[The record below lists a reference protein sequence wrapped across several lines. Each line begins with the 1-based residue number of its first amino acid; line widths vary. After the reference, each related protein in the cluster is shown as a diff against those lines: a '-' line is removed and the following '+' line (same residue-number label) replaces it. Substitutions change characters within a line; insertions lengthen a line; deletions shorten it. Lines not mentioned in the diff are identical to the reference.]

1 MEEHM
6 NQSLTAAA
14 LAVGVIASATAAAAK
29 DVTIPTGTYLELK
42 SASAFDSEHATK
54 GDTFTAT
61 VTRGLWVD
69 GQLAIPS
76 GSTVTGTIKSVR
88 SSQGGAK
95 SASVGVKF
103 EALSAGG
110 RTYPVDGVL
119 VSLKADLRKKILEQQ
134 GKITTGRKV
143 DVILIGQGTE
153 ADMKV
158 DTLVGISGADRDD
171 LADEWAKSGLG
182 PATVHVSPGTS
193 LTMQLAKTATLA
205 ATPGSRVDGDR
216 NIYTSAEVVKSV
228 QRALKSRNYYAGE
241 ATGNLDQATRDA
253 LASFQLD
260 QRQPA
265 TGDAD
270 EATVQALGV
279 TAAGNSV
286 K

>member
-1 MEEHM
+1 MK
-6 NQSLTAAA
+6 QSLTAAA
-14 LAVGVIASATAAAAK
+14 LAFGALANAAAAAAK
-29 DVTIPTGTYLELK
+29 DVTIPKGTYLELK
-42 SASAFDSEHATK
+42 SASAFDSEHAAK

-61 VTRGLWVD
+61 VIRGLWVD

-76 GSTVTGTIKSVR
+76 GSLVIGTIKSVR
-88 SSQGGAK
+88 SPQDGAK
-95 SASVGVKF
+95 SAAVGVKF
-103 EALSAGG
+103 ESLRTGT

-119 VSLKADLRKKILEQQ
+119 VSLKADERRKIIEQQ

-143 DVILIGQGTE
+143 DVILIGHGTE

-193 LTMQLAKTATLA
+193 LTMQFAKTATLA
-205 ATPGSRVDGDR
+205 ATTGTRVDGDR
-216 NIYTSAEVVKSV
+216 NIYTSADVVKSL

-241 ATGNLDQATRDA
+241 PTGNLDQATRDA
-253 LASFQLD
+253 LAGFQLD

-279 TAAGNSV
+279 TTAGNSV

>member
-6 NQSLTAAA
+6 KQILTAAA
-14 LAVGVIASATAAAAK
+14 LAIGAVASAAAASAK
-29 DVTIPTGTYLELK
+29 DVTIPKGTYLELK
-42 SASAFDSEHATK
+42 SASAFDSEHATR

-61 VTRGLWVD
+61 VIRGLWVD

-88 SSQGGAK
+88 SPKDGAK
-95 SASVGVKF
+95 SAAVGVKF
-103 EALSAGG
+103 ESLNAGG

-119 VSLKADLRKKILEQQ
+119 VSLKADERKKILEQQ

-182 PATVHVSPGTS
+182 PATVHVSPGTI
-193 LTMQLAKTATLA
+193 LTMQFAKTATLA
-205 ATPGSRVDGDR
+205 ATLGSRVDGDR
-216 NIYTSAEVVKSV
+216 NIYTSTDVVKSL

-241 ATGNLDQATRDA
+241 PTGNLDQATRDA

-279 TAAGNSV
+279 ATAGNTLR
-286 K
+286 